1 MTVRRCLFAADQRL
15 RGLDRELQ
23 TSADIDHFALQLD
36 AALGD
41 PGHVQQVVEQAS
53 KMRGLSLDDADER
66 PLALVLYE
74 SRQQLR
80 GVGDRRDRIA
90 QLVRE
95 HGEKLVFAAIGVFQR
110 RLQATLLRDVL
121 SRADYM
127 VRARCEHRDHEMA
140 VGELTLVAH
149 GLALL
154 DHQLALLRCF
164 GGAFRHDL
172 AQSAGRRCAR
182 AAG

>member
-1 MTVRRCLFAADQRL
+1 MTVRRCRFAANQRL

-36 AALGD
+36 AALRD
-41 PGHVQQVVEQAS
+41 PGHVQQVVEQS
-53 KMRGLSLDDADER
+53 TKMHGLPLDDADER
-66 PLALVLYE
+66 PLTLVLYE

-95 HGEKLVFAAIGVFQR
+95 HGEKLVLAAIGVFQR
-110 RLQATLLRDVL
+110 RLQAALLRDVL
-121 SRADYM
+121 SGADYM
-127 VRARCEHRDHEMA
+127 IRARCEQRDHEMA

-154 DHQLALLRCF
+154 DHQLAVVPMLRRRVP
-164 GGAFRHDL
+164 ARPRS
-172 AQSAGRRCAR
+172 AAGRRCAR

>member
-1 MTVRRCLFAADQRL
+1 MSLAADQRL

-74 SRQQLR
+74 SRQQFR

-95 HGEKLVFAAIGVFQR
+95 HGEKLVFAAIVVFQR
-110 RLQATLLRDVL
+110 RLQAALLRDIL
-121 SRADYM
+121 S
-127 VRARCEHRDHEMA
+127 
-140 VGELTLVAH
+140 
-149 GLALL
+149 
-154 DHQLALLRCF
+154 
-164 GGAFRHDL
+164 
-172 AQSAGRRCAR
+172 
-182 AAG
+182 